1 MAAFLSLCGSPR
13 RQVAD
18 SDAGSGGG
26 ASSWLRPVD
35 RRRGLGWTFSLPCG
49 CLSGT
54 SWASAQAGDGAGVR
68 QVGGAPWEESEGS
81 KRLGGAGWGKAEP
94 GKQTQKQ
101 RQSCVT
107 VRVGLVLAVWYPLRW
122 ADEGWLPWSGKR
134 LIFLEAVLSRTKSGS
149 PLSWQLSSRL

>member
-1 MAAFLSLCGSPR
+1 M
-13 RQVAD
+13 
-18 SDAGSGGG
+18 
-26 ASSWLRPVD
+26 
-35 RRRGLGWTFSLPCG
+35 
-49 CLSGT
+49 
-54 SWASAQAGDGAGVR
+54 
-68 QVGGAPWEESEGS
+68 GGAPWEESEGS

-107 VRVGLVLAVWYPLRW
+107 VRVGLVLAVWYPFRW

-134 LIFLEAVLSRTKSGS
+134 LTFLEAVLSRTKSGS